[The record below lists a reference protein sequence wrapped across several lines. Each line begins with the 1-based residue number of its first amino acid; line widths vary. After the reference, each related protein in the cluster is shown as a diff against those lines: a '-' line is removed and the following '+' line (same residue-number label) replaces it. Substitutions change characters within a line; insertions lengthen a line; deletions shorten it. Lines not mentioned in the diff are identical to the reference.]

1 MERLQLFIKVLIVTA
16 ILWPTS
22 VWADAGDTED
32 NPLEVSTWADLRTAM
47 LNGTTYIKLMADCI
61 CSNTSGHLIVQS
73 GKEVVLDLNGYM
85 IDRNLT
91 EGTKSHVIY
100 NAGTLTIKDTYT
112 GTDRTHTIIVDD
124 EPITITGG
132 LITGGNT
139 YHDSSNSSHGGGI
152 FNNNTF
158 ILESG
163 TIAGNIA
170 YNYGGGIYLDNGS
183 TFLMKGGSIRYNT
196 AKQGGGV
203 YLWGRTT
210 VCSITISGGTIANN
224 IVKNSGSGGGL
235 FTGNNHNTINI
246 CGNPIIKDNIN
257 KNDLDNITKDN
268 IIFTTSQT
276 IYVIDVLSEEAEIH
290 INPNFNPVKTN
301 GLNGRGSLSSFISD
315 NEGRLFRLDA
325 NGEAVAVPAYLI
337 TISESENGSVTASA
351 TKGAKDDIITITSTP
366 DDGYYLASLT
376 ANSTDILETKQF
388 TITNQDVTITA
399 TFAPK
404 ASITPTVSLA
414 NWVYGNTASTPIVD
428 GNTGNGGVT
437 YLYKVKDADDETYS
451 DTKPSSAGEYT
462 LKATI
467 AETNQHLGATTT
479 TDFTISKRPVT
490 ISDIAANNKTYDGTT
505 EATIST
511 ANATFTGIVGS
522 DALSV
527 STTGTFADKNVGTG
541 KTVTL
546 GTLTLGGSSI
556 SNYEL
561 AESGQQTETTANI
574 TPKMLTV
581 TADNATKTY
590 GEENPS
596 FTVNYTGFI
605 TEEDESVLTTLPT
618 ATCSSAVASSNIG
631 TYDIIPSGGEAT
643 NYTFNYVNGTL
654 TINAKTLSD
663 GMVTIS
669 NDSKV
674 YNGSSQKPTITM
686 EDTDENATITAS
698 DYNISNDGSGTNVGT
713 YSVVVTGQGNY
724 TGTVTKSDCFS
735 ITPKSIAGVT
745 IAAIADQTY
754 TGSAITPATEITDT
768 DISPTSTLTAGT
780 DYTLSYSENNI
791 NVTGENVTIT
801 ITGQGNYD
809 SSTTNSTTF
818 IIVPKALEDGMIA
831 AIDDQTY
838 TGSGIEP
845 ELNVTY
851 NGMDLIRNTHYTASF
866 ENNITPTGA
875 GTATVT
881 ISTCNNNYSGTAT
894 ANFNIGTASLS
905 TATATGESVTKVYN
919 GTTAFTI
926 PESDIDVKFGSN
938 ASLTDDYK
946 VVYRKMYRDDTE
958 SLSSIT
964 DIGEYTIVIQ
974 PKDGNIN
981 VTGELITSYT
991 VNVQLP
997 AYLKECEW
1005 VTYYDERFDLATPAG
1020 YVAYKI
1026 TDASVA
1032 GVTAEAIDYIP
1043 KGVPVIL
1050 KTDKS
1055 GSKLN
1060 TMNILLNEQQ
1070 TLSSIT
1076 GNACF
1081 VGIPSTETTGVTP
1094 IGTVY
1099 VLTGSQFVL
1108 YEGNDAIPAHRC
1120 YLSFGAAGSRSLG
1133 INFTGDNTTALEKIE
1148 DINDNSEKW
1157 YDLQGRHIK
1166 QPRQK
1171 GLYINNGKKVV
1182 IK

>member
-1 MERLQLFIKVLIVTA
+1 
-16 ILWPTS
+16 
-22 VWADAGDTED
+22 
-32 NPLEVSTWADLRTAM
+32 
-47 LNGTTYIKLMADCI
+47 
-61 CSNTSGHLIVQS
+61 
-73 GKEVVLDLNGYM
+73 
-85 IDRNLT
+85 
-91 EGTKSHVIY
+91 
-100 NAGTLTIKDTYT
+100 
-112 GTDRTHTIIVDD
+112 
-124 EPITITGG
+124 
-132 LITGGNT
+132 
-139 YHDSSNSSHGGGI
+139 
-152 FNNNTF
+152 
-158 ILESG
+158 
-163 TIAGNIA
+163 
-170 YNYGGGIYLDNGS
+170 
-183 TFLMKGGSIRYNT
+183 
-196 AKQGGGV
+196 
-203 YLWGRTT
+203 
-210 VCSITISGGTIANN
+210 
-224 IVKNSGSGGGL
+224 
-235 FTGNNHNTINI
+235 
-246 CGNPIIKDNIN
+246 
-257 KNDLDNITKDN
+257 
-268 IIFTTSQT
+268 
-276 IYVIDVLSEEAEIH
+276 
-290 INPNFNPVKTN
+290 
-301 GLNGRGSLSSFISD
+301 
-315 NEGRLFRLDA
+315 
-325 NGEAVAVPAYLI
+325 
-337 TISESENGSVTASA
+337 
-351 TKGAKDDIITITSTP
+351 
-366 DDGYYLASLT
+366 
-376 ANSTDILETKQF
+376 
-388 TITNQDVTITA
+388 
-399 TFAPK
+399 
-404 ASITPTVSLA
+404 
-414 NWVYGNTASTPIVD
+414 
-428 GNTGNGGVT
+428 
-437 YLYKVKDADDETYS
+437 
-451 DTKPSSAGEYT
+451 
-462 LKATI
+462 
-467 AETNQHLGATTT
+467 
-479 TDFTISKRPVT
+479 
-490 ISDIAANNKTYDGTT
+490 
-505 EATIST
+505 
-511 ANATFTGIVGS
+511 
-522 DALSV
+522 
-527 STTGTFADKNVGTG
+527 
-541 KTVTL
+541 
-546 GTLTLGGSSI
+546 
-556 SNYEL
+556 
-561 AESGQQTETTANI
+561 
-574 TPKMLTV
+574 
-581 TADNATKTY
+581 
-590 GEENPS
+590 
-596 FTVNYTGFI
+596 
-605 TEEDESVLTTLPT
+605 
-618 ATCSSAVASSNIG
+618 
-631 TYDIIPSGGEAT
+631 
-643 NYTFNYVNGTL
+643 
-654 TINAKTLSD
+654 
-663 GMVTIS
+663 MVTIS

-674 YNGSSQKPTITM
+674 YNGSSQKPTITL

-713 YSVVVTGQGNY
+713 YSVVIAGQGNY

-1148 DINDNSEKW
+1148 DINDNSGKW

-1166 QPRQK
+1166 QSRQK